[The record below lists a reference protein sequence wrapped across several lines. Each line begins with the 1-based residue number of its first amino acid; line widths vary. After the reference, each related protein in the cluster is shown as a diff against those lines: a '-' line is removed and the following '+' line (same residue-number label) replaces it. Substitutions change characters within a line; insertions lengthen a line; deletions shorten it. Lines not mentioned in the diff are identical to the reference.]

1 MPGRLDG
8 GDPQAALPR
17 GGAPEGPVRRLVRFL
32 LDTDSVSFALRG
44 HGEVGARLQTHRPSD
59 ICISAITLAEL
70 RYGADRKGSRK
81 LHGLIDTFTSAVEVV
96 PFDEEAAAE
105 FGRIG
110 SVLAERGTPIGEV
123 DVLIAAHAVALR
135 CTLVTNNVRHF
146 SRVPGLSVE
155 NWA

>member
-1 MPGRLDG
+1 MK
-8 GDPQAALPR
+8 
-17 GGAPEGPVRRLVRFL
+17 FL

-44 HGEVGARLQTHRPSD
+44 QGGVGDRIRACRPSEL
-59 ICISAITLAEL
+59 CISAITLAEL

-81 LHGLIDTFTSAVEVV
+81 LHGLIDMFAASVV
-96 PFDEEAAAE
+96 VAPFDEGAAAE

-110 SVLAERGTPIGEV
+110 SLLANRGTPIGDF

-135 CTLVTNNVRHF
+135 CTLITNNVRHF
-146 SRVPGLSVE
+146 SKVPGLSVE

>member
-1 MPGRLDG
+1 MKY
-8 GDPQAALPR
+8 
-17 GGAPEGPVRRLVRFL
+17 L
-32 LDTDSVSFALRG
+32 LDTDSVSYALRG
-44 HGEVGARLQTHRPSD
+44 QGDVGERIRECNPSD
-59 ICISAITLAEL
+59 LRISAITLAEL

-81 LHGLIDTFTSAVEVV
+81 LHGLIDTFAGAIEVV
-96 PFDEEAAAE
+96 SFDEVAAAE

-110 SVLAERGTPIGEV
+110 SMLAERGTPIGEF
-123 DVLIAAHAVALR
+123 DVLIAAHAVSLR

>member
-1 MPGRLDG
+1 
-8 GDPQAALPR
+8 
-17 GGAPEGPVRRLVRFL
+17 VRYL

-44 HGEVGARLQTHRPSD
+44 QGGVGARIRACKPSD
-59 ICISAITLAEL
+59 LRISAITLAEL

-81 LHGLIDTFTSAVEVV
+81 LHGLIDTFAASVEIVS
-96 PFDEEAAAE
+96 FDEAAAAE

-110 SVLAERGTPIGEV
+110 SMLAERGTPIGDF
-123 DVLIAAHAVALR
+123 DVLIAAHAVVLR

-146 SRVPGLSVE
+146 SKVPGLSVE

>member
-1 MPGRLDG
+1 MRY
-8 GDPQAALPR
+8 
-17 GGAPEGPVRRLVRFL
+17 L

-44 HGEVGARLQTHRPSD
+44 QGQVGARLQAQRPSD
-59 ICISAITLAEL
+59 LCISAITLAEL

-81 LHGLIDTFTSAVEVV
+81 LHGLIDTFVASVEVV
-96 PFDEEAAAE
+96 LFDEAAAAE

-110 SVLAERGTPIGEV
+110 SILAERGTPIGDF
-123 DVLIAAHAVALR
+123 DVLIAAHAVAFR

-146 SRVPGLSVE
+146 SKVPGLSVE